1 MEEEKKNECVIIEI
15 PEDLKNWSDCVIYR
29 VPRKLRKVNESSFT
43 PQLLSIGPFHHGR
56 NELKGMEPH
65 KEKYLED
72 FCKRTDK
79 TKQDLGNFVS
89 HHSTEILAS
98 YAGTV
103 ELTHQV
109 FDQMILRDSCFILE
123 LLCLFSDKG
132 CQYHDQDDYLL
143 KTPWLRNVVQLDL
156 VIFENQI
163 PFSFLNKFYAFAKP
177 RHEHTVG
184 SLRLKSYCCPDSEE
198 CYCINSC
205 IHFIKGV
212 LSFKSCCCVCSKKS
226 PEDHI
231 SSSSRSSSSSD
242 DSTLLDI
249 AYNFFINFS
258 SVHVKGKNDGIKEI
272 KHFTDLVRQFWLSK
286 EFRRE
291 ERRGCPFREHEK
303 YLYSATKLNKA
314 GVKFAPSA
322 NKQAKFVEFNTIE
335 KPLFNFIPFL
345 HSLKV
350 ELPTFEIQGNTETL
364 MRNVIALEQCVY
376 PDKAYICNYVALM
389 SQLVDTAEDIEF
401 LVEKRIIKNML
412 GSNKEVAELVNKL
425 TYKITESNFVYANK
439 CRQLNRFY
447 ETRFNIVRATLKRV
461 YFNDLWTGS
470 STVLGICIIMFSVS
484 STIKTLFFSKD

>member
-177 RHEHTVG
+177 RHEHT
-184 SLRLKSYCCPDSEE
+184 
-198 CYCINSC
+198 
-205 IHFIKGV
+205 
-212 LSFKSCCCVCSKKS
+212 
-226 PEDHI
+226 
-231 SSSSRSSSSSD
+231 
-242 DSTLLDI
+242 
-249 AYNFFINFS
+249 
-258 SVHVKGKNDGIKEI
+258 
-272 KHFTDLVRQFWLSK
+272 FWLSK

-470 STVLGICIIMFSVS
+470 STVLGICILMFSVS

>member
-72 FCKRTDK
+72 FYQTRSG
-79 TKQDLGNFVS
+79 QLR
-89 HHSTEILAS
+89 
-98 YAGTV
+98 TV

-156 VIFENQI
+156 
-163 PFSFLNKFYAFAKP
+163 
-177 RHEHTVG
+177 
-184 SLRLKSYCCPDSEE
+184 
-198 CYCINSC
+198 
-205 IHFIKGV
+205 
-212 LSFKSCCCVCSKKS
+212 
-226 PEDHI
+226 
-231 SSSSRSSSSSD
+231 
-242 DSTLLDI
+242 
-249 AYNFFINFS
+249 
-258 SVHVKGKNDGIKEI
+258 
-272 KHFTDLVRQFWLSK
+272 FWLSK

-470 STVLGICIIMFSVS
+470 STVLGICILMFSVS